1 MYIKT
6 TLDYL
11 TKRVKKQ
18 KTNLHLWCVK
28 GREGRLSI
36 HFSFVQHI
44 ILDFNLK
51 RPLNLLLPDYK
62 QCIYGSVLF

>member
-1 MYIKT
+1 MYTKT

-11 TKRVKKQ
+11 TKGVKKQ

-28 GREGRLSI
+28 GRESRLSV

-44 ILDFNLK
+44 ILF
-51 RPLNLLLPDYK
+51 
-62 QCIYGSVLF
+62 F